1 MKIDKLFT
9 FRSQIQEELGPKG
22 IEVQLYY
29 YFAGKWYELL
39 SETHCDD
46 MTKTLERTKKE
57 TISYHSTNSLD
68 AWFYFSSTDCV
79 VRLVFPKSP
88 RAGTRR
94 SNRKLLDKL
103 HTTASNAYKVS
114 HNQLTHLLAKD
125 AFRERLTSAISEME
139 KREPTSDEV
148 QESGIAREL
157 VVIALDIDHFKQVND
172 TWGHLYG
179 DQVLKTFGR
188 RLEICAEGI
197 QSKGIGTPVIH
208 LGHPSG
214 EEFFILIQANV
225 LREQFIEW
233 ANEFRKKIAD
243 EVLPTDQEWEWLTS
257 SDSIGILSPP
267 PLQERGITMSVG
279 VAIYNSSSTNGPGT
293 EVVSDLLDR
302 ADTALYRAKAGGRDQ
317 VIFYDEILSNCGR
330 VIEQDKNTRVV
341 ALDIGSNVGVSIGQE
356 FKVFSPTFSGKT
368 KFLINDGRTTRTLG
382 NYPRVE
388 SARIV
393 VFNIQPEIS
402 FAYVA
407 SPTDSVPNIDSG
419 SHLEAIP
426 AGSIGHLLPSS
437 SKYFPASTE
446 TMKRS
451 TIKDLHEFVR
461 SSVADTSGPFAVVIR
476 FTRES
481 ECLRKYGTVAL
492 NMALAQVYREALR
505 VFHTAKVVEV
515 LDRSSICIAGTKD
528 AYNESMVTEFVE
540 NMASEL
546 PELGIFAGIWC
557 DADREASTAKGQVA
571 LDSVNAIEFAR
582 FAAADAGRLP
592 DTRLRHFGY
601 NVADDVLRALRESR
615 SFDVAYADF
624 ERLRRLGVESGS
636 LLNIGGVT
644 AGSLG
649 LYQQALE
656 HYAAAI
662 ARDPEELIYKSNYG
676 VAAAR
681 VGELD
686 PALKILN
693 ALPLND
699 VDQLLTSHVF
709 GYVTYARLL
718 ARAKMRGSAFFDASR
733 FNHIANNALSVPGFE
748 KSPESEII
756 REALEHS

>member
-22 IEVQLYY
+22 IEAHFYY
-29 YFAGKWYELL
+29 YFAGKWYELI
-39 SETHCDD
+39 SESQCDD
-46 MTKTLERTKKE
+46 MTRTLDRAKKE

-68 AWFYFSSTDCV
+68 AWFYFSATACV

-88 RAGTRR
+88 RAATRR
-94 SNRKLLDKL
+94 SYRKLLDKL

-125 AFRERLTSAISEME
+125 AFRERLNSAISEME
-139 KREPTSDEV
+139 MREPISDEA

-157 VVIALDIDHFKQVND
+157 VAIALDIDHFKQVND

-197 QSKGIGTPVIH
+197 QSKGIGKPIIF

-214 EEFFILIQANV
+214 EEFLIFIQANA

-243 EVLPTDQEWEWLTS
+243 EVLPSDQEWEWLTS
-257 SDSIGILSPP
+257 SDSIGVLSPP

-279 VAIYNSSSTNGPGT
+279 VAMYNSPTTVRPGA

-302 ADTALYRAKAGGRDQ
+302 ADTALYRAKAAGRDQ

-341 ALDIGSNVGVSIGQE
+341 AIDIGSNVGVSIGQE

-368 KFLINDGRTTRTLG
+368 KFIVNDGRTTRNLG
-382 NYPRVE
+382 VYPRVE
-388 SARIV
+388 TARIV
-393 VFNIQPEIS
+393 VFNSQPEIS

-407 SPTDSVPNIDSG
+407 APTDSEPLIDTG

-446 TMKRS
+446 TLNRS
-451 TIKDLHEFVR
+451 TTEDLHKFVK
-461 SSVADTSGPFAVVIR
+461 SSAADLSGPFSVVIR
-476 FTRES
+476 FTREN

-505 VFHTAKVVEV
+505 VFCTAKVIEV

-528 AYNESMVTEFVE
+528 AYNESMVEEFVDT
-540 NMASEL
+540 MASEL
-546 PELGIFAGIWC
+546 PELGIFAGVWC
-557 DADREASTAKGQVA
+557 EADREKSTDKGENT
-571 LDSVNAIEFAR
+571 LDSANAVEFAR

-592 DTRLRHFGY
+592 DTRLRHFSYG
-601 NVADDVLRALRESR
+601 VAEDVLKVLRESR

-624 ERLRRLGVESGS
+624 ERLRRLGVESARLFNMGGIIAG
-636 LLNIGGVT
+636 NIG
-644 AGSLG
+644 LH
-649 LYQQALE
+649 QQALE
-656 HYAAAI
+656 HFAAAI
-662 ARDPEELIYKSNYG
+662 AKNPEEIIFKSNYG
-676 VAAAR
+676 TAACR
-681 VGELD
+681 VGEVD
-686 PALKILN
+686 TALKILN
-693 ALPLND
+693 ALPLAD
-699 VDQLLTSHVF
+699 VDKLLTSHAYGFVS
-709 GYVTYARLL
+709 YAQLL
-718 ARAKMRGSAFFDASR
+718 ARARIKGSAYFDASR
-733 FNHIANNALSVPGFE
+733 FNHIATTALSVPGFE
-748 KSPESEII
+748 PASETI
-756 REALEHS
+756 REALENL